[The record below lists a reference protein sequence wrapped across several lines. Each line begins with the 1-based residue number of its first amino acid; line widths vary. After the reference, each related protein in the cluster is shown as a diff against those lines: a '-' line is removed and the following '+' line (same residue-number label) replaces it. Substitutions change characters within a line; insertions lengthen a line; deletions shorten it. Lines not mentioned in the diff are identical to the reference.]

1 MSPLAP
7 DVPAPVERRLAVV
20 VRESVVSHEIGRQC
34 RSMGHHVVLLPD
46 MAGLAR
52 LEGNLAPD
60 LVLIDFALLGAEPSA
75 ALAPLTRGDD
85 APSVILVAASS
96 ETGAAWNLVDRGAH
110 DVVQRPPHPQELRL
124 RVARALEARDL
135 GMHLAS
141 LEEEI
146 AERSRRSF
154 SDRVLVARSE
164 AMRALVETIG
174 RVARMRTTV
183 RELGESGVGKELVA
197 RTVHFRSPR
206 LDGPFIALNSAALPP
221 HLIESELFGHERGA
235 FTGAISRRAGKFE
248 LAHRGTLFLDEIG
261 ETDLP
266 TQAKLLRVLEQQE
279 FMRVGGSRPVRV
291 DVRLVTA
298 TNADLERL
306 VREGRF
312 REDLYYRLKV
322 VTLHVPP
329 LRERQEDI
337 PDLAETFLVQVC
349 RNNHLRPRRLTADAL
364 AALCRYPWPGNVRE
378 LMNTLEAVVVSTP
391 AETLDTEHLPPP
403 VHAAISAP
411 GARSHAMAGSSLKDV
426 EAETIRQTLVAMEG
440 SRTRAAAALGIGLR
454 TLRRRIQELGL
465 DRESPARPG
474 RPRRGARSGRDV

>member
-1 MSPLAP
+1 MSPQAP
-7 DVPAPVERRLAVV
+7 DIPVPVERRVAVV
-20 VRESVVSHEIGRQC
+20 ARDPVIARELERQC
-34 RSMGHHVVLLPD
+34 RRMGHRVVVLPDLAALP
-46 MAGLAR
+46 R
-52 LEGNLAPD
+52 LDGDVAPD
-60 LVLIDFALLGAEPSA
+60 LMLIDFALLGAEPA
-75 ALAPLTRGDD
+75 PQLAPLARGDE
-85 APSVILVAASS
+85 APSIVLVAAPADAA
-96 ETGAAWNLVDRGAH
+96 AAWNLVERGVQ
-110 DVVQRPPHPQELRL
+110 DVVHRPPYPQELRL

-154 SDRVLVARSE
+154 SDRILVARSD
-164 AMRALVETIG
+164 AMRAMVEMIG

-183 RELGESGVGKELVA
+183 LVLGESGVGKELVA

-206 LDGPFIALNSAALPP
+206 LDGPFIALNCAALPP

-261 ETDLP
+261 ETDMP

-291 DVRLVTA
+291 DVRLVAA

-322 VTLHVPP
+322 LTLLVPP
-329 LRERQEDI
+329 LRERREDI

-349 RNNHLRPRRLTADAL
+349 RNNHLRPRRLTAAAL

-403 VHAAISAP
+403 VRAGISAS
-411 GARSHAMAGSSLKDV
+411 GVRSHAIAGSSLKDV
-426 EAETIRQTLVAMEG
+426 EAETIRQTLAAMQG

-465 DRESPARPG
+465 DRELPPRPG
-474 RPRRGARSGRDV
+474 RPRRDAAT

>member
-1 MSPLAP
+1 MPPHAP
-7 DVPAPVERRLAVV
+7 DVPAPVERRVAVV
-20 VRESVVSHEIGRQC
+20 VRDAAVSREIERQC
-34 RSMGHHVVLLPD
+34 RHMGHRVVVLPD
-46 MAGLAR
+46 LAGLAR
-52 LEGNLAPD
+52 LDADLAPD
-60 LVLIDFALLGAEPSA
+60 LVLIDFTQLGAEPA
-75 ALAPLTRGDD
+75 DVLAPLARGEE
-85 APSVILVAASS
+85 APSIILVAAPS
-96 ETGAAWNLVDRGAH
+96 ETAAAWNLVDRGAR
-110 DVVQRPPHPQELRL
+110 DVVHRPPHPQELRL
-124 RVARALEARDL
+124 RVARSLEARDL

-164 AMRALVETIG
+164 AMRALVEMIG

-183 RELGESGVGKELVA
+183 LVLGESGVGKELVA
-197 RTVHFRSPR
+197 RTIHFRSPR
-206 LDGPFIALNSAALPP
+206 LDGPFIALNCAALPP

-261 ETDLP
+261 ETDMP

-291 DVRLVTA
+291 DVRLVAA

-322 VTLHVPP
+322 LTLQVPP
-329 LRERQEDI
+329 LRTRREDI

-349 RNNHLRPRRLTADAL
+349 RNNHLRPRRLTAAAL

-391 AETLDTEHLPPP
+391 AETLDADHLPLP
-403 VHAAISAP
+403 VRAGVSAS
-411 GARSHAMAGSSLKDV
+411 GARSRTVVGSSLKEV
-426 EAETIRQTLVAMEG
+426 EAETIRQTLAAMQG
-440 SRTRAAAALGIGLR
+440 SRTRAAEALGIGLR

-465 DRESPARPG
+465 DSESPPRPG
-474 RPRRGARSGRDV
+474 RPRRSAAS

>member
-1 MSPLAP
+1 MSPHSP
-7 DVPAPVERRLAVV
+7 DVPVPVERRVAVV
-20 VRESVVSHEIGRQC
+20 ALDPAVARELERQC
-34 RSMGHHVVLLPD
+34 RHMGHRVVVLPALAALP
-46 MAGLAR
+46 GLDSDV
-52 LEGNLAPD
+52 APD
-60 LVLIDFALLGAEPSA
+60 LVLIDFALLGAEPA
-75 ALAPLTRGDD
+75 QQLAPLVRGDE
-85 APSVILVAASS
+85 APSIVLVAAPA
-96 ETGAAWNLVDRGAH
+96 EAAAAWSLVERGAQ
-110 DVVQRPPHPQELRL
+110 DVVHRPPYPQELRL

-154 SDRVLVARSE
+154 SDRILVARSD
-164 AMRALVETIG
+164 AMRGLVEMIG

-183 RELGESGVGKELVA
+183 LVLGESGVGKELVA

-206 LDGPFIALNSAALPP
+206 LDGPFIALNCAALPP

-261 ETDLP
+261 ETDMP

-291 DVRLVTA
+291 DVRLVAA

-322 VTLHVPP
+322 LTLLVPP
-329 LRERQEDI
+329 LRDRREDI

-349 RNNHLRPRRLTADAL
+349 RNNHLRPRRLTSAAL

-403 VHAAISAP
+403 VRAGISAS
-411 GARSHAMAGSSLKDV
+411 GVRSHAIAGSSLKDV
-426 EAETIRQTLVAMEG
+426 EAETIRQTLAAMQG
-440 SRTRAAAALGIGLR
+440 SRTRAAEALGIGLR

-465 DRESPARPG
+465 DRELPPRPG
-474 RPRRGARSGRDV
+474 RPRRDTAT

>member
-1 MSPLAP
+1 MSPHAP
-7 DVPAPVERRLAVV
+7 DVPAPTERRIAVV
-20 VRESVVSHEIGRQC
+20 VRDAAVSREVERQC
-34 RSMGHHVVLLPD
+34 RQMGHRVVVLPD
-46 MAGLAR
+46 LTGLAR
-52 LEGNLAPD
+52 LGPDLTPD
-60 LVLIDFALLGAEPSA
+60 LVLLDFAQLGAEPA
-75 ALAPLTRGDD
+75 AVLAPLTRGDD
-85 APSVILVAASS
+85 APSVILVAAPS
-96 ETGAAWNLVDRGAH
+96 ETGAAWNLLDRGAA
-110 DVVQRPPHPQELRL
+110 DVVHRPPHPQELRL
-124 RVARALEARDL
+124 RVARTLEARDL

-146 AERSRRSF
+146 TERSRRSF
-154 SDRVLVARSE
+154 SDRILVARSE

-183 RELGESGVGKELVA
+183 MVLGESGVGKELVA
-197 RTVHFRSPR
+197 RTIHFRSPR
-206 LDGPFIALNSAALPP
+206 LDGPFIALNCAALPP

-248 LAHRGTLFLDEIG
+248 LSHRGTLFLDEIG

-291 DVRLVTA
+291 DVRLVAA

-329 LRERQEDI
+329 LRERREDI
-337 PDLAETFLVQVC
+337 PDLAETFLIQVC
-349 RNNHLRPRRLTADAL
+349 RNNHLRPRRLTAEAL

-378 LMNTLEAVVVSTP
+378 LMNTLEALVVSSP
-391 AETLDTEHLPPP
+391 AETLDAEHLPPP
-403 VHAAISAP
+403 VQSGASASV
-411 GARSHAMAGSSLKDV
+411 ARSRAVVGSSLKDV
-426 EAETIRQTLVAMEG
+426 EAETIRQTLSAMQG
-440 SRTRAAAALGIGLR
+440 SRTRTAEALGIGLR

-465 DRESPARPG
+465 DRELPPRPG
-474 RPRRGARSGRDV
+474 RPKRGPAA